1 MDLAA
6 VIAPPAAPR
15 LRTGWLVSGLGIAQI
30 LSWGST
36 YYLATVL
43 AKPIAEDTG
52 WSLGHV
58 VAGLSLGLLVWG
70 LSAPRVGRLTGR
82 FGGRPVLATSAGLFA
97 VGLALI
103 AASPNLVIYLAG
115 WIVIGLGMGAGLYD
129 AAFSS
134 LGRLYGE
141 AARGPITML
150 TLWGGFASTACWPL
164 SAYLVQ
170 SIGWRSTCLVYAGVH
185 LLVVL
190 PLYMA
195 VMPREVEQKQVR
207 PVLRDPGPGASLR
220 SAEHR
225 LLFGLLA
232 VILVVEGM
240 ISSLW
245 SVHVLTILQAG
256 GGSLATAVAL
266 STLIGPS
273 QVAARIVEMAIG
285 RYHHPIWTLVASVA
299 LVATG
304 IVLLWSG
311 FSILVV
317 GLVCYGTG
325 IGMFSIARGTVPLA
339 LFGASGYATLMGRLV
354 MPSLIAQAAAP
365 SIGAVLIE
373 SFGAGVTMEFLA
385 VIAVAN
391 VILVSLL
398 WMRYRSNPPAHV
410 SGRRLLKTC
419 YRMLLSDSVRPTPGS
434 PARSRQ
440 KRKLR

>member
-1 MDLAA
+1 MDQVALL
-6 VIAPPAAPR
+6 APPAAAR
-15 LRTGWLVSGLGIAQI
+15 ARTGWLVSGLGIAQI

-36 YYLATVL
+36 YYLAAVL
-43 AKPIAEDTG
+43 AKPIADDTG

-70 LSAPRVGRLTGR
+70 LSAPTVGRLIER

-103 AASPNLVIYLAG
+103 AASPNLIVYFAG
-115 WIVIGLGMGAGLYD
+115 WVVIGLGMGAGLYD

-170 SIGWRSTCLVYAGVH
+170 SIGWRDTCLVYAGVH
-185 LLVVL
+185 LLIVL
-190 PLYMA
+190 PLYLA
-195 VMPREVEQKQVR
+195 AMPREVER
-207 PVLRDPGPGASLR
+207 PPVKPVTRSPGPATSPR
-220 SAEHR
+220 PPAHR
-225 LLFGLLA
+225 LLFGLVA

-256 GGSLATAVAL
+256 GVSLATAVAFG
-266 STLIGPS
+266 TLIGPS
-273 QVAARIVEMAIG
+273 QVAARVVEMAIG

-304 IVLLWSG
+304 VVLLWSG

-317 GLVCYGTG
+317 GLICYGTG
-325 IGMFSIARGTVPLA
+325 IGIFSIARGTVPLA

-373 SFGAGVTMEFLA
+373 SFGAGMTMEFLA

-391 VILVSLL
+391 VVLVGVL
-398 WMRYRSNPPAHV
+398 WGVFRSMRA
-410 SGRRLLKTC
+410 
-419 YRMLLSDSVRPTPGS
+419 
-434 PARSRQ
+434 A
-440 KRKLR
+440 

>member
-1 MDLAA
+1 MDQAA

-36 YYLATVL
+36 YYLAAVL
-43 AKPIAEDTG
+43 AKPIADDTG

-58 VAGLSLGLLVWG
+58 VAGLSLGLLIWG
-70 LSAPRVGRLTGR
+70 LSAPRVGHLIER
-82 FGGRPVLATSAGLFA
+82 FGGRPVLAASAGLFA

-103 AASPNLVIYLAG
+103 AASPNLVVYLAG

-170 SIGWRSTCLVYAGVH
+170 SIGWRGACLVYAAVH

-190 PLYMA
+190 PLYLGA
-195 VMPREVEQKQVR
+195 MPREAERKPVKPLMSDTGSPASSR
-207 PVLRDPGPGASLR
+207 P
-220 SAEHR
+220 AEHR
-225 LLFGLLA
+225 VLFGLLA
-232 VILVVEGM
+232 AILVVEGM

-256 GGSLATAVAL
+256 GVSLATAVAFG
-266 STLIGPS
+266 TLIGPS

-317 GLVCYGTG
+317 GLICYGTG
-325 IGMFSIARGTVPLA
+325 IGIFSIARGTVPLA

-385 VIAVAN
+385 AIALSN
-391 VILVSLL
+391 VMLVGLL
-398 WMRYRSNPPAHV
+398 WACHRSPTA
-410 SGRRLLKTC
+410 GAQQRRK
-419 YRMLLSDSVRPTPGS
+419 
-434 PARSRQ
+434 
-440 KRKLR
+440 

>member
-1 MDLAA
+1 MDHAA
-6 VIAPPAAPR
+6 VIASPAAAR
-15 LRTGWLVSGLGIAQI
+15 WRTGWLVSGLGIAQI

-36 YYLATVL
+36 YYLAAVL
-43 AKPIAEDTG
+43 AKPIADDTG

-58 VAGLSLGLLVWG
+58 VAGLSLGLLIWG
-70 LSAPRVGRLTGR
+70 LSAPRVGRLIER
-82 FGGRPVLATSAGLFA
+82 FGGRPVLTASAGLFA
-97 VGLALI
+97 AGLALV
-103 AASPNLVIYLAG
+103 AASPSLVIYLAG
-115 WIVIGLGMGAGLYD
+115 WVVIGLGMGAGLYD

-141 AARGPITML
+141 TARGPITML

-164 SAYLVQ
+164 SAWLVQ
-170 SIGWRSTCLVYAGVH
+170 SIGWRGTCLVYAGVH

-190 PLYMA
+190 PLYLA
-195 VMPREVEQKQVR
+195 AMPREAERR
-207 PVLRDPGPGASLR
+207 PAKPVTRSPGPATPSR
-220 SAEHR
+220 PPTHR

-256 GGSLATAVAL
+256 GVSLATAVAFG
-266 STLIGPS
+266 TLIGPS
-273 QVAARIVEMAIG
+273 QVAARVVEMAIG

-299 LVATG
+299 LVAAG
-304 IVLLWSG
+304 VVLLWSG

-325 IGMFSIARGTVPLA
+325 IGIFSIARGTVPLA

-365 SIGAVLIE
+365 SIGAVLLE
-373 SFGAGVTMEFLA
+373 TLGANSTLAFLA
-385 VIAVAN
+385 AIAVAN
-391 VILVSLL
+391 VALVGVL
-398 WMRYRSNPPAHV
+398 WGAFRSTRAANAEP
-410 SGRRLLKTC
+410 S
-419 YRMLLSDSVRPTPGS
+419 
-434 PARSRQ
+434 
-440 KRKLR
+440 